1 MQLDHLSNNLD
12 GRVFATKD
20 LNRVVGSATPLRKAL
35 RSLYSSASSEEPAMN
50 LKCPLI
56 LILLTSI
63 HYGSSARATLVAY
76 EGFDYGISVQV
87 AGLTGGTG
95 FAPWDAGPANFNTVP
110 SGLSF
115 GSLIVSGRRAF
126 ANQADPG
133 FPELLG
139 RSLTTPITSGTVY
152 ASFLT
157 RSELTL
163 GSGFDNG
170 YFGLNLEGTT
180 GNGLFIGMPRNVQ
193 EWVMEDSGGGGQF
206 STGLPVLSEQIK
218 LLVVKLDLNNA
229 GTETATLYVDPT
241 PGAPEPA
248 TGTTKSGFEIGDF
261 TNIAMNG
268 GGFFSIDEIRI
279 GTTFSSVT
287 PTAVPEPSSFLS
299 IALVGLTLSG
309 FRRWKRHRDL
319 AG

>member
-1 MQLDHLSNNLD
+1 
-12 GRVFATKD
+12 
-20 LNRVVGSATPLRKAL
+20 
-35 RSLYSSASSEEPAMN
+35 MN

-87 AGLTGGTG
+87 AGLTGGSG
-95 FAPWDAGPANFNTVP
+95 FDPWDAGPANFNTVP

-115 GSLIVSGRRAF
+115 GSLIFSGRRAF
-126 ANQADPG
+126 ANQANSSS
-133 FPELLG
+133 PEILD

-152 ASFLT
+152 ASVLT

-163 GSGFDNG
+163 GDGFGNG
-170 YFGLNLEGTT
+170 YFGLNLEGTA
-180 GNGLFIGMPRNVQ
+180 GSGLFIGMPGNVQ

-206 STGLPVLSEQIK
+206 STGLPVLREQIK
-218 LLVVKLDLNNA
+218 LMVVKLDLSTV

-241 PGAPEPA
+241 PGGPEPA
-248 TGTTKSGFEIGDF
+248 TGTIKTGFEIGDF

-299 IALVGLTLSG
+299 IAFVFLGVAA
-309 FRRWKRHRDL
+309 RRWRMGLKTRD
-319 AG
+319 